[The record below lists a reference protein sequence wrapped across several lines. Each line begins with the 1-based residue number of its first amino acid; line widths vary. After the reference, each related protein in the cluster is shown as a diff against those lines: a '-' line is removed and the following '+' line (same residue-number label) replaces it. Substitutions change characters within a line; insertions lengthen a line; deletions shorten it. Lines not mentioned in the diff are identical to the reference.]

1 MELVLEDALAHELMA
16 RVEAAGVADHGD
28 EPGLLLRRDHRF
40 RVLQAVGE
48 RNLDLHMLAGLEALK
63 RLRGVHLRRRGQ
75 DDRVEP
81 RKLQGVG
88 EIGRDMADAIFR
100 RRLLGLVELAPD
112 ERDRLDPVDLLDR
125 VEVFQAE
132 GAGAGKRD
140 FEGLGHAKPRL
151 SACLVIPDGR
161 EADDRESRAD
171 NRAGLMDSRSD
182 LRSAGN
188 DKDLKRYAAFSRMRC
203 PTAVLDAGT

>member
-1 MELVLEDALAHELMA
+1 MELVLENALAHELMA

-28 EPGLLLRRDHRF
+28 EPALLLRRDHRLG
-40 RVLQAVGE
+40 VLQAVGE

-63 RLRGVHLRRRGQ
+63 RLRGVHLRWRGQ

-125 VEVFQAE
+125 VEVLQAE

-140 FEGLGHAKPRL
+140 FECLGHANTV
-151 SACLVIPDGR
+151 A
-161 EADDRESRAD
+161 
-171 NRAGLMDSRSD
+171 
-182 LRSAGN
+182 
-188 DKDLKRYAAFSRMRC
+188 
-203 PTAVLDAGT
+203 